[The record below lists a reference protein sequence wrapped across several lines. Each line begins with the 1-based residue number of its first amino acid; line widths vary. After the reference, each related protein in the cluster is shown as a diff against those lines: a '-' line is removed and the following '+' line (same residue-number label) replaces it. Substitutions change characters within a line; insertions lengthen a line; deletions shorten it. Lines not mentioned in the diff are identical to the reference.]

1 MAPTL
6 QSQERVYA
14 LNILQLTGA
23 IMLISTDVFLFIFLN
38 FLDGGGQAFPV
49 GNNLIARRCAL
60 RW

>member
-1 MAPTL
+1 
-6 QSQERVYA
+6 
-14 LNILQLTGA
+14 
-23 IMLISTDVFLFIFLN
+23 MLISTDVFLFIFLN